1 LKFECPTLAVFKA
14 GGFNFSDGVVNFN
27 RPEIRMDRFAR
38 GQFQVGYEARVD
50 VGALRQKRIANAQRR
65 REEAQLDALLV
76 WKDENVRY
84 LTDLRPQLI
93 AGKTTALNGALL
105 IADHP
110 PILFCSGG
118 ERDRAERTMPWIT
131 EVHTIPIIEERSL
144 IEGFVRA
151 ILSPVL
157 QKHALMGARIGM
169 DEANTNLVQFISKYL
184 PEVRIE
190 DGDTP
195 MQQARK
201 IKLPEEIALLE
212 EATALAD
219 AVTASAVAA
228 IAEGVREC
236 DVAGEAMRTL
246 FRLGGEYAHV
256 MTPFVAS
263 GEHMSPP
270 HRISSDKLIRNGDLV
285 FIDIGANW
293 NGYFGDVART
303 TICGKPSRRQQ
314 EIFTAVYEA
323 LRAGIAK
330 MRPGCTNQDA
340 AQAIIQTA
348 EKYNLGKRFLSLF
361 IGHGV
366 GIGANEP
373 PYIGETLP
381 GAPVY
386 EFQPGMVFAVEPL
399 IWVEGVRGGGG
410 VRLEEMVLITDGDAH
425 VMSRAPFEERLLLI

>member
-1 LKFECPTLAVFKA
+1 
-14 GGFNFSDGVVNFN
+14 
-27 RPEIRMDRFAR
+27 MDRFAR
-38 GQFQVGYEARVD
+38 GQFQVSYEQRID
-50 VGALRQKRIANAQRR
+50 THSLRHKRIERAQRQR
-65 REEAQLDALLV
+65 DQAQLDALLL

-105 IADHP
+105 IPDKP

-131 EVHTIPIIEERSL
+131 ELHTIPIIEERSL
-144 IEGFVRA
+144 IDGFVRT

-157 QKHALMGARIGM
+157 REHGLERARIGM
-169 DEANTNLVQFISKYL
+169 DEANTILFQFLAQHLPNLRV
-184 PEVRIE
+184 E

-195 MQQARK
+195 MQLARR

-219 AVTASAVAA
+219 AVTASGVAA

-236 DVAGEAMRTL
+236 EVAAEAMRTL

-270 HRISSDKLIRNGDLV
+270 HRISSDKLIRAGDLV

-303 TICGKPSRRQQ
+303 TVCGKPSRSQQ
-314 EIFTAVYEA
+314 EIFTAVYHG
-323 LRAGIAK
+323 LRAGIAC
-330 MRPGCTNQDA
+330 MRPGCTNRDA
-340 AQAIIQTA
+340 AQAIVKTA
-348 EKYNLGKRFLSLF
+348 EQFKLAERFLSLF

-399 IWVEGVRGGGG
+399 IWVEGLRGGGG

-425 VMSRAPFEERLLLI
+425 VMSRAPFDEKLLLGA

>member
-1 LKFECPTLAVFKA
+1 MERFAQ
-14 GGFNFSDGVVNFN
+14 GGFHVT
-27 RPEIRMDRFAR
+27 
-38 GQFQVGYEARVD
+38 YEKRVD
-50 VGALRQKRIANAQRR
+50 LDALRKKRIARADEQRKK
-65 REEAQLDALLV
+65 AGLDALLV
-76 WKDENVRY
+76 WKDENCRY
-84 LTDLRPQLI
+84 LTDLRAQLI

-105 IADHP
+105 IEGKA

-118 ERDRAERTMPWIT
+118 ERDRVDRTMPWI
-131 EVHTIPIIEERSL
+131 EEAHTIPIIEERAL
-144 IEGFVRA
+144 VEGMVER
-151 ILSPVL
+151 ILGPVL
-157 QKHALMGARIGM
+157 REHGLSDAKVGL
-169 DEANTNLVQFISKYL
+169 DEANTVFVKALSAKFPKLV
-184 PEVRIE
+184 VE

-195 MQQARK
+195 MQQARM

-219 AVTASAVAA
+219 AVTASGVAA

-236 DVAGEAMRTL
+236 EVAAEAMRTL

-263 GEHMSPP
+263 GENMAPP
-270 HRISSDKLIRNGDLV
+270 HRICSDKIIRHGDIV

-303 TICGKPSRRQQ
+303 AICGEASKDQKK
-314 EIFTAVYEA
+314 IHTAVYEA
-323 LRAGIAK
+323 LQAGIAE
-330 MRPGCTNQDA
+330 MRPGRTNKDA
-340 AQAIIQTA
+340 AGAFVGA
-348 EKYNLGKRFLSLF
+348 AAKYGFSDRFLSLF
-361 IGHGV
+361 IAHGV

-399 IWVEGVRGGGG
+399 IWVEGIRGGGG
-410 VRLEEMVLITDGDAH
+410 VRLEEQVLITETGPH
-425 VMSRAPFEERLLLI
+425 VMSRAAFDSRLMLW

>member
-1 LKFECPTLAVFKA
+1 
-14 GGFNFSDGVVNFN
+14 
-27 RPEIRMDRFAR
+27 MDRFAR
-38 GQFQVGYEARVD
+38 GPFHVSYEARVD
-50 VGALRQKRIANAQRR
+50 LNELRRKRVARAQAERKK
-65 REEAQLDALLV
+65 AKLDALLV

-93 AGKTTALNGALL
+93 AGKTTALNGTLL
-105 IADHP
+105 IEGQA

-118 ERDRAERTMPWIT
+118 ERDRVDRTMPWI
-131 EVHTIPIIEERSL
+131 EEAHTIPIIEERAL
-144 IEGFVRA
+144 IEGCIKD
-151 ILSPVL
+151 ILGPVL
-157 QKHALMGARIGM
+157 NRHALATARLGV
-169 DEANTNLVQFISKYL
+169 DEANTILMQALTAHLPKLV
-184 PEVRIE
+184 IE

-195 MQQARK
+195 MQQARM
-201 IKLPEEIALLE
+201 IKLPEEIVLLE

-219 AVTASAVAA
+219 AVTATAVATVA
-228 IAEGVREC
+228 DGVREC
-236 DVAGEAMRTL
+236 EVAAEAMRTL

-263 GEHMSPP
+263 GEHMAPP
-270 HRISSDKLIRNGDLV
+270 HRICSDKLIRSGDVV

-303 TICGKPSRRQQ
+303 TICGEPSRKQQ
-314 EIFTAVYEA
+314 EIFGAVYEG
-323 LRAGIAK
+323 LQAGIAE
-330 MRPGCTNQDA
+330 MRPGRTNQDA
-340 AQAIIQTA
+340 ARAIIRGA
-348 EKYNLGKRFLSLF
+348 NKYGLGDNFLSLF

-399 IWVEGVRGGGG
+399 IWIEGVRGGGG
-410 VRLEEMVLITDGDAH
+410 VRLEEQVLVTEDGPH
-425 VMSRAPFEERLLLI
+425 VMSRAPFEQKLML

>member
-1 LKFECPTLAVFKA
+1 
-14 GGFNFSDGVVNFN
+14 
-27 RPEIRMDRFAR
+27 MDRFAR
-38 GQFQVGYEARVD
+38 GPFQVAYEARVD

-105 IADHP
+105 IAGQS

-118 ERDRAERTMPWIT
+118 ERDRAERTMPWIK
-131 EVHTIPIIEERSL
+131 EIHTIPIIEERSL

-151 ILSPVL
+151 ILLPVL
-157 QKHALMGARIGM
+157 QKHGLLRARIGM
-169 DEANTNLVQFISKYL
+169 DEANMSLVQSISKYL

-195 MQQARK
+195 MLQARR
-201 IKLPEEIALLE
+201 IKLPEEVVMLE

-219 AVTASAVAA
+219 AVTASGVAA

-303 TICGKPSRRQQ
+303 TICGKPSRQQQ

-340 AQAIIQTA
+340 AQAIVQTA

-381 GAPVY
+381 GAPVC

-410 VRLEEMVLITDGDAH
+410 VRLEEMVLITDADAH
-425 VMSRAPFEERLLLI
+425 VMSRAPFEEKLLLK